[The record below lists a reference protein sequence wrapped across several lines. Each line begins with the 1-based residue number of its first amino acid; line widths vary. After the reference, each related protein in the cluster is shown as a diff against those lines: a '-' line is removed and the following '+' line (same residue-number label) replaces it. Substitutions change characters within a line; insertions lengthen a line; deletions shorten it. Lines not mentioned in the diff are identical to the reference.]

1 MSSKLRTR
9 LTISPRGHTLST
21 NATGTGGGVDEGPKS
36 AVTMY
41 CLNAVGR
48 GEGVKKG
55 PKIAVILKVSPL
67 ITYAL

>member
-1 MSSKLRTR
+1 MKEQEDSCPLS
-9 LTISPRGHTLST
+9 GHTLSM
-21 NATGTGGGVDEGPKS
+21 NAVGRGKGKKGSKS

-55 PKIAVILKVSPL
+55 PKIAVILKVSSL
-67 ITYAL
+67 EENATIAN